1 VVRYDRTIPP
11 GGVGQVTLQV
21 NTTGLQGKITK
32 SAQVTT
38 NDPKQRKSKIY
49 LVINV
54 RTYII
59 VKPGTKILLRGTVG
73 EDIRRVVHIR
83 ASDDQPL
90 EITKVQSN
98 LGSAIDYKLNRKDD
112 GHQYELEVVS
122 KATDKKTASGYI
134 TLHTNH
140 PKKKVV
146 KLSVHVRIRPELE
159 ARPNQIAFQK
169 TSKSGNPKGGFKRV
183 ITIVNNRGKSF
194 RLRELRYNQEY
205 FKVRSLAPSGK
216 SQRRHQLEVIPLMD
230 RLPAG
235 RVRFE
240 ETLVIKTD
248 VAKAAE
254 LKVRMRIQV
263 ETEK

>member
-21 NTTGLQGKITK
+21 HTTGLQGKVTK

-38 NDPKQRKSKIY
+38 NDPRQRKSKIY
-49 LVINV
+49 LAINV

-59 VKPGTKILLRGTVG
+59 VEPGTKILLRGTVG
-73 EDIRRVVHIR
+73 EDIRRVVSIR
-83 ASDDQPL
+83 ATDDQPL

-98 LGSAIDYKLNRKDD
+98 LGSDIDYKLNRKDD

-122 KATDKKTASGYI
+122 NATDRKTASGYI

-159 ARPNQIAFQK
+159 AWPNRITFQQG
-169 TSKSGNPKGGFKRV
+169 SKSRKSKRV
-183 ITIVNNRGKSF
+183 LTIMNTRGGNF
-194 RLRELRYNQEY
+194 RILALSYNKNY
-205 FKVRSLAPSGK
+205 FQVRFLAPDDKPAS
-216 SQRRHQLEVIPLMD
+216 RHKLEVVALMD
-230 RLPAG
+230 KVPGG
-235 RVRFE
+235 RVEFQDIL
-240 ETLVIKTD
+240 TIKTD
-248 VAKAAE
+248 SAQSGE
-254 LKVRMRIQV
+254 LRIPL
-263 ETEK
+263 TIRLKK

>member
-21 NTTGLQGKITK
+21 NTTGYRGKITK

-38 NDPKQRKSKIY
+38 NDPAQRHSKIY
-49 LVINV
+49 LAMNV

-59 VKPGTKILLRGTVG
+59 VEPGTKILLRGTVG
-73 EDIRRVVHIR
+73 EDIRRVVRIR

-112 GHQYELEVVS
+112 GQQYELEVVS
-122 KATDKKTASGYI
+122 KATERKTASGFI

-146 KLSVHVRIRPELE
+146 KLSVHMRIRPELE
-159 ARPNQIAFQK
+159 VWPNAITFQEGAQAG
-169 TSKSGNPKGGFKRV
+169 SKSKENKRV
-183 ITIVNNRGKSF
+183 LTVMNTLSRNFRIV
-194 RLRELRYNQEY
+194 ELNYNKNY
-205 FKVRSLAPSGK
+205 FQVRPLGQNDKAARSHK
-216 SQRRHQLEVIPLMD
+216 LEVVALMD
-230 RLPAG
+230 QLPGG
-235 RVRFE
+235 RVQFQDIL
-240 ETLVIKTD
+240 TIKTD
-248 VAKAAE
+248 SPQAGE
-254 LKVRMRIQV
+254 LRIPL
-263 ETEK
+263 TIRLKK

>member
-1 VVRYDRTIPP
+1 
-11 GGVGQVTLQV
+11 VGQVTLQV

-32 SAQVTT
+32 SAKVTT
-38 NDPKQRKSKIY
+38 NDPTRRKSKIY

-73 EDIRRVVHIR
+73 EDIRRVVSIR
-83 ASDDQPL
+83 ATDDQPL

-122 KATDKKTASGYI
+122 KVTDRKTASGFI

-146 KLSVHVRIRPELE
+146 KLSVHIRIRPELE
-159 ARPNQIAFQK
+159 AWPNTITFQQGSQAG
-169 TSKSGNPKGGFKRV
+169 SKGRESKRMLTIMNTRGRNFK
-183 ITIVNNRGKSF
+183 I
-194 RLRELRYNQEY
+194 LEMRYNKEFFQ
-205 FKVRSLAPSGK
+205 VRSLAQDDKAAS
-216 SQRRHQLEVIPLMD
+216 RHKLEVVALMDQLPGGRVQFQDILTIRTDNAKAGELRIPLTI
-230 RLPAG
+230 RLQ
-235 RVRFE
+235 
-240 ETLVIKTD
+240 K
-248 VAKAAE
+248 
-254 LKVRMRIQV
+254 
-263 ETEK
+263 